1 MDKITIRI
9 GYIKM
14 ERNTETVDHFLTH
27 YRSQGLPPFYRS
39 RPRTTTYPREER
51 QDGHKKKIGYIKMET
66 ETVDHFLTHYRTRT
80 RTVFLEQD
88 DQIMQ
93 DL

>member
-1 MDKITIRI
+1 MDKITIGI

-14 ERNTETVDHFLTH
+14 ERKTETVDHFLTH

-51 QDGHKKKIGYIKMET
+51 QDGQNNYRYRSRQDGEENRDSGPFPNT
-66 ETVDHFLTHYRTRT
+66 LTITRLT
-80 RTVFLEQD
+80 AL
-88 DQIMQ
+88 
-93 DL
+93 L